1 MILKEE
7 KEMKKILELQKIDYG
22 LSRLHPDAQTGST
35 TYPQLPPSSYS
46 IFLCSSISIG
56 CY

>member
-35 TYPQLPPSSYS
+35 TYPQFPPSSYS